1 MKRALWMLMTV
12 LATLVAA
19 YAAAVL
25 LLPQFGPPFIIARRA
40 TMPLAVMAHLGGG
53 LVALAVGAWQ
63 MNARLRSRVIQLHRW
78 MGRAYVAA
86 VLIGGLGAL
95 RLAFVSMEGWITH
108 LGFGLLALFW
118 LFTTVRAYLAIRSHN
133 ETQHQRWMIRSYS
146 LTLAAVT
153 LRIYLPISVAIGVPF
168 ANAYRVISWLCWVP
182 NIIVAEW
189 LVRRLRA
196 SSPTVAARPS
206 PAAAGASLLT

>member
-1 MKRALWMLMTV
+1 MRKALWGVMTV

-25 LLPQFGPPFIIARRA
+25 LLPGFAPPLVIARRT
-40 TMPLAVMAHLGGG
+40 TMPLAVTAHLGGG

-63 MNARLRSRVIQLHRW
+63 MNARLRSRFVEFHRW
-78 MGRAYVAA
+78 MGRTYVIA

-95 RLAFVSMEGWITH
+95 RMAAASQQGWATH
-108 LGFGLLALFW
+108 LGFGLLALLW
-118 LFTTVRAYLAIRSHN
+118 LLSTTRAYIAIRSRAEARHR
-133 ETQHQRWMIRSYS
+133 RWMIRSYS

-153 LRIYLPISVAIGVPF
+153 LRIYLPVSLALGLPL

-182 NIIVAEW
+182 NIILAEW
-189 LVRRLRA
+189 LVRRTQA
-196 SSPTVAARPS
+196 PIPAVAGDTFVRGEGLVE
-206 PAAAGASLLT
+206 GA

>member
-1 MKRALWMLMTV
+1 MKRAPWVVMTA

-25 LLPQFGPPFIIARRA
+25 LLPGFGPPLITARRT

-63 MNARLRSRVIQLHRW
+63 MNARFRSRFIEFHRW
-78 MGRAYVAA
+78 MGRTYVVA

-95 RLAFVSMEGWITH
+95 RMAGASLQGWATH
-108 LGFGLLALFW
+108 LGFGLLAVLW
-118 LFTTVRAYLAIRSHN
+118 LFTTVRAYVAIRSREEARH
-133 ETQHQRWMIRSYS
+133 RGWMIRSYS

-153 LRIYLPISVAIGVPF
+153 LRIYLPLSLALGVPF
-168 ANAYRVISWLCWVP
+168 GNAYRVISWSCWVP
-182 NIIVAEW
+182 NIILAEW
-189 LVRRLRA
+189 LVRRMQA
-196 SSPTVAARPS
+196 PS
-206 PAAAGASLLT
+206 PAIAGDDFARGEAFVEGA